1 MIEINN
7 KKLCESCF
15 AETGEEKCP
24 HCGYS
29 KEEYTADPMV
39 LPLGT
44 KLNDKIIVGK
54 VMGKGGFG
62 ITYLGYDLRMEKTIA
77 VKEYYPNGIAYR
89 SQSGTEVL
97 VADPK
102 SNETFDKGTEK
113 FYSEAEMVAQFNGNP
128 NIVGVYDYFRANN
141 TVYLIMEYL
150 NGITLKNYVK
160 KYGNINDGQ
169 ALFVMDKIAAA
180 LSITHSAGVLHR
192 DISPDNIMVC
202 LDGKIKLIDFGAARQ
217 IVAESSS
224 NLTVV
229 MKPGYTP
236 IEQYTK
242 KGRQGAWTDIY
253 ALGASIYFAMTGTV
267 IDDPYERMD
276 SDDEFAEN
284 KHGINNDLWN
294 VIKKSTMI
302 NASDRFGS
310 AIELRKALSG
320 VSSPIKPEP
329 LPLNIEDMKA
339 AAEDEAKEAAE
350 ASANLIAST
359 TGPIERF
366 TEGEEGTSEEPAVQT
381 EGYNPDENVYI
392 KTEKEKKP
400 LNKKLLF
407 GAIGGVAAVAAIVVG
422 IVLFVNR
429 PENELPAN
437 VNADGTN
444 ISESGTSL
452 QKIFIN
458 NSDTLWSLSRA
469 ISKETLQSFGGD
481 VKITL
486 DIATTNNNDHIFQHS
501 FFRHTIAPRSDAG
514 DVLISADNGYVNG
527 NNEWDL
533 YEPEGTFVFILK
545 KAQIDAMEGYL
556 TFQPN
561 RVELNSAT
569 VETYIGAGDEFKTVT
584 FNEQYPGDWD
594 RHETYISK
602 EDLMSYGGDVRVEV
616 EYQGV
621 SGYTKHYIKTI
632 DEDWNPVIVDVPNMK
647 PDDEETVYVLY
658 NHPFVFNISR
668 ELIEKLSDRGL
679 GFQTEGLVVNSV
691 RLRTPDYGKG
701 ESGGNSQNST
711 NNNSSATTTAATTTT
726 TTTTAVTTIPE
737 SAINTSVLTFDLDD
751 SDPGSWS
758 YGKLIKVS
766 DFSPY
771 FTEDIKVTLE
781 IECVKDILSYG
792 DWAGV
797 YSYFL
802 DIHDRSGSSVIKSTF
817 NMAIIE
823 PPDGGFFF
831 GPLGNKY
838 AEPDGALSTFEFVLT
853 QEDVDRIDG
862 YMRFKGENCFVRS
875 ATFETYDP
883 NEYAAVS
890 ENAEKIELGVQWS
903 DDLGEGST
911 GISKSKLESFGGD
924 VRITLDVEGELFS
937 AEDNT
942 GISHLWV
949 RDMADSRAIG
959 VYIRNQGLAEAHA
972 QQDDRDGAP
981 SYVLGDWTLMPKQID
996 LVIIAEQIHELSGED
1011 GLYFQILNG
1020 HVKAAYLEPA

>member
-15 AETGEEKCP
+15 AETEEEKCP

-29 KEEYTADPMV
+29 KEEYTVDPMV

-44 KLNDKIIVGK
+44 KLNDKIIIGK

-97 VADPK
+97 VADTK

-128 NIVGVYDYFRANN
+128 NIVGVYDYFRTNN

-160 KYGNINDGQ
+160 KHGKITDGQ

-276 SDDEFAEN
+276 SDDEFTEN
-284 KHGINNDLWN
+284 RHNINNTLWN
-294 VIKKSTMI
+294 VIKKCTMI
-302 NASDRFGS
+302 NASDRYGS

-320 VSSPIKPEP
+320 VSAPVKPEP
-329 LPLNIEDMKA
+329 LPLNSEDMKA
-339 AAEDEAKEAAE
+339 AEEEAAAEAAE
-350 ASANLIAST
+350 ASTNLIAST

-366 TEGEEGTSEEPAVQT
+366 TEGKEESTEETAVQT
-381 EGYNPDENVYI
+381 EGYNPDVNVYA

-407 GAIGGVAAVAAIVVG
+407 GAIGGAAAVAAIVVG

-429 PENELPAN
+429 PESELPAN

-444 ISESGTSL
+444 ISDPGTSL
-452 QKIFIN
+452 QMLFIN
-458 NSDTLWSLSRA
+458 DSDTLWSLSRA
-469 ISKETLQSFGGD
+469 ISKETLQSFGSD
-481 VKITL
+481 VKVTL
-486 DIATTNNNDHIFQHS
+486 NIATTNNNDHIFQHS

-533 YEPEGTFVFILK
+533 YEPEGTFVFVLK

-556 TFQPN
+556 VFQPN

-569 VETYIGAGDEFKTVT
+569 VETYIGTGDEFKTVT
-584 FNEQYPGDWD
+584 FNEQYPGDWN

-616 EYQGV
+616 EYGGV
-621 SGYTKHYIKTI
+621 PGYSKHYIKTI

-679 GFQTEGLVVNSV
+679 GFQMEGLIVNSV
-691 RLRTPDYGKG
+691 RLRTPDYSKD

-726 TTTTAVTTIPE
+726 TTTTAVTIPE

-758 YGKLIKVS
+758 YGKEIKVS

-781 IECVKDILSYG
+781 IECVKDFMSDG
-792 DWAGV
+792 DWAGI

-802 DIHDRSGSSVIKSTF
+802 NIQDRSGSNIIKSTF
-817 NMAIIE
+817 NMAIID
-823 PPDGGFFF
+823 PPDGGFYF

-838 AEPDGALSTFEFVLT
+838 AEPDGGLSTFEFVLT

-883 NEYAAVS
+883 NEYAALS
-890 ENAEKIELGVQWS
+890 ENAEKIELGVFWS
-903 DDLGEGST
+903 DGLGEGST

-924 VRITLDVEGELFS
+924 VRITLDVEGELFD
-937 AEDNT
+937 AEDNS

-972 QQDDRDGAP
+972 QRDDRDGAP

-996 LVIIAEQIHELSGED
+996 LVVTAEQIHELSSED
-1011 GLYFQILNG
+1011 GLYFHILNG